1 MKKNILIGITG
12 SIAAYKVLELIRNIK
27 KMDVRYDVKV
37 ILSESAKQF
46 VTPLSV
52 ETISQNKVYDDTFNY
67 TENPMEHIELAKWA
81 DVFVIIPATA
91 NIIGKIANG
100 VADDLLTNT
109 VLASDKQVTLVP
121 AMNMYMWKNPAVQNN
136 IQKLKSYGHHIL
148 GPAAGVQAC
157 GDDGPGRMVEPGE
170 ALEYIVSKLYEDAR
184 YQNLRICITAG
195 PTIEKIDPVR
205 YISNHSSGKMGYA
218 LAKAFAR
225 LGCEVKL
232 VSGKTCLPAPAG
244 IKTYQ
249 SNSADEMYQQ
259 VQLLRG
265 EMDIFISA
273 AAVSDYKVVEYS
285 DKKIK
290 KNSNEMEINLTKN
303 VDILSS
309 VSLSENRPFCVGFA
323 AETDDVQN
331 NAQKKLE
338 KKKLEMLFLN
348 QVDTESG
355 FPFYADKNQIW
366 VFQNGHTPQQLPV
379 NTKEALADEMRDL
392 VLSLY
397 CEMNRS

>member
-1 MKKNILIGITG
+1 
-12 SIAAYKVLELIRNIK
+12 
-27 KMDVRYDVKV
+27 
-37 ILSESAKQF
+37 
-46 VTPLSV
+46 LSV

-100 VADDLLTNT
+100 VADDLLTNA
-109 VLASDKQVTLVP
+109 VLASDKNVTLVP
-121 AMNMYMWKNPAVQNN
+121 AMNMYMWQNPAVQNN

-157 GDDGPGRMVEPGE
+157 GDDGPGRMVEPSE

-225 LGCEVKL
+225 LGCEVNL

-273 AAVSDYKVVEYS
+273 AAVSDYKVAEYS

-323 AETDDVQN
+323 AETDDVQS

-338 KKKLEMLFLN
+338 KKQLEMLFLN

-366 VFQNGHTPQQLPV
+366 VFQQGHTPQQLPV

-397 CEMNRS
+397 CEKNKS

>member
-27 KMDVRYDVKV
+27 KTDARYDVKV

-52 ETISQNKVYDDTFNY
+52 ETISQNKVYDDTFDY

-100 VADDLLTNT
+100 VADDLLTNA
-109 VLASDKQVTLVP
+109 VLASDKTITLVP
-121 AMNMYMWKNPAVQNN
+121 AMNMYMWKNPAVQGN
-136 IQKLKSYGHHIL
+136 IEKLKTYGHHIL

-157 GDDGPGRMVEPGE
+157 GDDGPGRMVEPSE
-170 ALEYIVSKLYEDAR
+170 AFEYIISKLYEDAR
-184 YQNLRICITAG
+184 YKNLRVCITAG
-195 PTIEKIDPVR
+195 PTVEKIDPVR

-225 LGCEVKL
+225 LGCEVSL
-232 VSGKTCLPAPAG
+232 VSGKTCLTSPAG
-244 IKTYQ
+244 IKTYHV
-249 SNSADEMYQQ
+249 NSADEMYQQ

-273 AAVSDYKVVEYS
+273 AAVSDYKIAEFS

-290 KNSNEMEINLTKN
+290 KNLDEMEIKLTKN

-323 AETDDVQN
+323 AETDDVHN
-331 NAQKKLE
+331 
-338 KKKLEMLFLN
+338 
-348 QVDTESG
+348 
-355 FPFYADKNQIW
+355 
-366 VFQNGHTPQQLPV
+366 
-379 NTKEALADEMRDL
+379 
-392 VLSLY
+392 LSLIHI
-397 CEMNRS
+397 

>member
-1 MKKNILIGITG
+1 MKKNILMGITG
-12 SIAAYKVLELIRNIK
+12 SIAAYKVLELIRAIK
-27 KMDVRYDVKV
+27 KMAVQYDVRV

-46 VTPLSV
+46 ITVLSV

-100 VADDLLTNT
+100 VADDLLTNA
-109 VLASDKQVTLVP
+109 VLASDKKVIIVP
-121 AMNMYMWKNPAVQNN
+121 AMNMYMWKNPAVQAN
-136 IQKLKSYGHHIL
+136 IKKIKSYGHSIL
-148 GPAAGVQAC
+148 GPASGSQAC
-157 GDDGPGRMVEPGE
+157 GDDGPGRMIEPNE
-170 ALEYIVSKLYEDAR
+170 VFEYIISKLYEDPR
-184 YQNLRICITAG
+184 YKNLRVCITAG

-225 LGCEVKL
+225 LGCEVSL
-232 VSGKTCLPAPAG
+232 ISGKTCLQPPVGVKIYSA
-244 IKTYQ
+244 
-249 SNSADEMYQQ
+249 NSADEMYEQ
-259 VQLLRG
+259 VQVLKD

-273 AAVSDYKVVEYS
+273 AAVSDYKIAEYS
-285 DKKIK
+285 NQKIK
-290 KNSNEMEINLTKN
+290 KKAEEINLRLTKN
-303 VDILSS
+303 IDILSS

-323 AETDDVQN
+323 AETNDVHN

-338 KKKLEMLFLN
+338 NKNLEMLFLN
-348 QVDTESG
+348 EVNKESG

-366 VFQNGHTPQQLPV
+366 VFQKGHAPQQLPIA
-379 NTKEALADEMRDL
+379 TKEALADEMRDL
-392 VLSLY
+392 VFSLY
-397 CEMNRS
+397 CEKNR